1 MNDNLAKILVNKNII
16 NTNTKLE
23 TRYLGKGLDGS
34 YTVPSVGTFTVTNIG
49 KIENIIIFTLVRT
62 DGFETIVPADNI
74 LRIDG
79 MDPVRL
85 AKVYNL
91 KEDGSPGKVGKKR
104 GRKSKNDRQ
113 NG

>member
-1 MNDNLAKILVNKNII
+1 MNDNLAETLVNKNII

-23 TRYLGKGLDGS
+23 ARYFGKGLDGS
-34 YTVPSVGTFTVTNIG
+34 FTVPSVGTFIVSSIKKD
-49 KIENIIIFTLVRT
+49 KIITFILRRT
-62 DGFETIVPADNI
+62 DGFETTVPANNI

-85 AKVYNL
+85 AHVYNL
-91 KEDGSPGKVGKKR
+91 KEDGSPRKIGKKR

-113 NG
+113 NR